1 MKREDILR
9 KLCVHDPRRRGTG
22 LIENCPCWNCHNG
35 TVVIAEAL
43 LEQLDNRTSFLETHY
58 EVVAKLV
65 LLEERGDARV
75 VLCRENLGIGGMYEL
90 AEDLSKKFQ
99 ELHKDEDW
107 VSNDFFDEIDA
118 FLEDEIKN
126 IDDDT
131 Y

>member
-1 MKREDILR
+1 M
-9 KLCVHDPRRRGTG
+9 
-22 LIENCPCWNCHNG
+22 
-35 TVVIAEAL
+35 VIAEAL

-90 AEDLSKKFQ
+90 AEDLSKKFE

-107 VSNDFFDEIDA
+107 ISKDFFDEIDA
-118 FLEDEIKN
+118 FLDEEIKKL
-126 IDDDT
+126 
-131 Y
+131 